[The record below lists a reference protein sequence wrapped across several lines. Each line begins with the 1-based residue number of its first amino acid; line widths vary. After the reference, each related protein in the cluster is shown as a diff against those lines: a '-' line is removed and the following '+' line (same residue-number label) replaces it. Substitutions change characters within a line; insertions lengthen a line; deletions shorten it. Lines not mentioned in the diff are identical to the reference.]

1 MPYSTLAS
9 HLRVFAFFTSTRASG
24 ACVRVE
30 VLSQQF
36 QRAVVSQER
45 CASAAQHESP
55 HAAPPPA
62 AQQPSP
68 ANMAPRR
75 YTGPLAAFWIFLLV
89 AWGLNATAISM
100 GIKTVL
106 SRLGLCKA
114 PTQMEFLQALM
125 AFLQPVIVERGKP
138 PSDEGCIVLCNHVNW
153 ADFVLDIV
161 FLPRGVFVSRN
172 ALYVVFWP
180 ASFLRDWM
188 FSDMIFFKRSKT
200 VNSKAKQDLYDRV
213 AQKCQDGRHV
223 IVYAEGTRNNTGV
236 QKPLKVGLI
245 KLAYERNIPLYVS
258 MVANK
263 EAIVDEKRLS
273 VTFGAEVRNAMSGL
287 VKPGDHADFASFL
300 QAAQGAWDGVWART
314 HKS

>member
-1 MPYSTLAS
+1 A
-9 HLRVFAFFTSTRASG
+9 G
-24 ACVRVE
+24 W
-30 VLSQQF
+30 
-36 QRAVVSQER
+36 QRRQR
-45 CASAAQHESP
+45 SAAQPQHTAPE

-114 PTQMEFLQALM
+114 PTHMEFLQALM
-125 AFLQPVIVERGKP
+125 AFLQPVIVERGQP

-223 IVYAEGTRNNTGV
+223 IV
-236 QKPLKVGLI
+236 
-245 KLAYERNIPLYVS
+245 
-258 MVANK
+258 
-263 EAIVDEKRLS
+263 
-273 VTFGAEVRNAMSGL
+273 
-287 VKPGDHADFASFL
+287 
-300 QAAQGAWDGVWART
+300 
-314 HKS
+314 

>member
-1 MPYSTLAS
+1 
-9 HLRVFAFFTSTRASG
+9 
-24 ACVRVE
+24 
-30 VLSQQF
+30 
-36 QRAVVSQER
+36 
-45 CASAAQHESP
+45 
-55 HAAPPPA
+55 
-62 AQQPSP
+62 
-68 ANMAPRR
+68 MAPRR

-100 GIKTVL
+100 GLKTLL
-106 SRLGLCKA
+106 SKLGLCNK
-114 PTQMEFLQALM
+114 PTHMDFLQALM

-172 ALYVVFWP
+172 ALYIVFWP

-188 FSDMIFFKRSKT
+188 FSDMIFFKRSKH
-200 VNSKAKQDLYDRV
+200 VDSKAKQDLYDRV
-213 AQKCQDGRHV
+213 AGKCKDGRHV
-223 IVYAEGTRNNTGV
+223 IVYAEGTRNNTG
-236 QKPLKVGLI
+236 QKKPLKVGLI
-245 KLAYERNIPLYVS
+245 KLAYERDIPLYVS

-273 VTFGAEVRNAMSGL
+273 VTFGAEVRNAMSDL
-287 VKPGDHADFASFL
+287 VRPGDHADFPSFL
-300 QAAQGAWDGVWART
+300 SAAQGAWDEVWGRT

>member
-1 MPYSTLAS
+1 MQLAGDVIAANQHESTAQLTGNVAS
-9 HLRVFAFFTSTRASG
+9 
-24 ACVRVE
+24 E
-30 VLSQQF
+30 
-36 QRAVVSQER
+36 
-45 CASAAQHESP
+45 SAAQTTAQHQSTLRRRRP
-55 HAAPPPA
+55 H
-62 AQQPSP
+62 SCK
-68 ANMAPRR
+68 MAKPRR

-100 GIKTVL
+100 GIKTLL
-106 SRLGLCKA
+106 SRLGLCKK
-114 PTQMEFLQALM
+114 PTHMDFLQALM

-172 ALYVVFWP
+172 ALYIVFWP

-188 FSDMIFFKRSKT
+188 FSDMIFFKRSKH
-200 VNSKAKQDLYDRV
+200 VDSKAKQELYDRV
-213 AQKCQDGRHV
+213 ADKCQAGRHV
-223 IVYAEGTRNNTGV
+223 IVYAEGTRNNTG
-236 QKPLKVGLI
+236 QKKPLKVGLI
-245 KLAYERNIPLYVS
+245 KLAYERDIPLYVS

-287 VKPGDHADFASFL
+287 VKPGDHADFPSFL
-300 QAAQGAWDGVWART
+300 GAAQGAWDEVWGRT

>member
-1 MPYSTLAS
+1 
-9 HLRVFAFFTSTRASG
+9 
-24 ACVRVE
+24 
-30 VLSQQF
+30 
-36 QRAVVSQER
+36 
-45 CASAAQHESP
+45 
-55 HAAPPPA
+55 
-62 AQQPSP
+62 
-68 ANMAPRR
+68 MAPRR

-100 GIKTVL
+100 GIKTLL

-114 PTQMEFLQALM
+114 PTHMEFLQALM
-125 AFLQPVIVERGKP
+125 SFLQPVIVERGQP

-172 ALYVVFWP
+172 ALYIVFWP

-188 FSDMIFFKRSKT
+188 FRDMIFFKRSKT
-200 VNSKAKQDLYDRV
+200 VDSNAKKDLYDRV
-213 AQKCQDGRHV
+213 AQKCKDGRHV

-287 VKPGDHADFASFL
+287 VRPGDHADFASFL
-300 QAAQGAWDGVWART
+300 KAAQGAWDGVWART

>member
-1 MPYSTLAS
+1 
-9 HLRVFAFFTSTRASG
+9 
-24 ACVRVE
+24 
-30 VLSQQF
+30 
-36 QRAVVSQER
+36 
-45 CASAAQHESP
+45 
-55 HAAPPPA
+55 
-62 AQQPSP
+62 
-68 ANMAPRR
+68 MAPRR

-100 GIKTVL
+100 GVRTLL
-106 SRLGLCKA
+106 SKLGLCNK
-114 PTQMEFLQALM
+114 PTHMDFLQALM
-125 AFLQPVIVERGKP
+125 AFLQPVIVERGTP

-172 ALYVVFWP
+172 ALYIVFWP

-188 FSDMIFFKRSKT
+188 FSDMIFFKRSKH
-200 VNSKAKQDLYDRV
+200 VDSKAKQDLYDRV
-213 AQKCQDGRHV
+213 AGKCKDGRHV
-223 IVYAEGTRNNTGV
+223 IVYAEGTRNNTGI

-245 KLAYERNIPLYVS
+245 KLAYERDIPLYVS

-273 VTFGAEVRNAMSGL
+273 VTFGAEVRNTMSGL
-287 VKPGDHADFASFL
+287 VKPGDHADFPSFL
-300 QAAQGAWDGVWART
+300 SAAQGAWDGVWART